1 MCYNAR
7 GMKAGK
13 ELIERALAED
23 RVRQDKTSF
32 ALFPEEHHSVAF
44 LIAGAT
50 GVLSGMEVARQV
62 FQAVDRNIQFQAF
75 RRDGESVRKGLKI
88 ARLKGRTRSLL
99 SAERVALNFLM
110 HLSGIAT
117 LTAKFVKVLQGTP
130 VILLD
135 TRKTLPGLRMLEK
148 YAVRCGGGKN
158 HRMNLAEAILL
169 KSNHIRAFGSISDA
183 VMLAR
188 KKYPRMWIEV
198 EVQNLKEFQEALK
211 TSADRIML
219 DNFSLPCLRKAVAL
233 SRKRTPANPIPLEA
247 SGGVTLKNAR
257 RMARIG
263 VNFISAGVLTHSA
276 PALNICMKIVR
287 GKASPSLSMR

>member
-1 MCYNAR
+1 M
-7 GMKAGK
+7 
-13 ELIERALAED
+13 IERALAED
-23 RVRQDKTSF
+23 RVRQDKTSL
-32 ALFPEEHHSVAF
+32 ALFPKEHHSEAF

-62 FQAVDRNIQFQAF
+62 FQTVDRGIQFQAF

-183 VMLAR
+183 VMVAR

-219 DNFSLPCLRKAVAL
+219 DNFSLARLRKAVAL